1 MRARNWNLFLLGLA
15 AVFYVTNKLALQS
28 AAQGW
33 LRWFLVCYANDIWA
47 GLAILAWVN
56 LLLDLGRLPPLRSWW
71 LSALLL
77 LGCGLVWEVLAP
89 LWKPGAVCDPWDML
103 AYLAGGAVYRLIAS
117 IRNRKPEI

>member
-1 MRARNWNLFLLGLA
+1 MRARHLNLLLLGLTA
-15 AVFYVTNKLALQS
+15 AFYITNKLVFQS

-33 LRWFLVCYANDIWA
+33 LRWFLVCYANDVWA

-56 LLLDLGRLPPLRSWW
+56 LLLDLGKLPPLGSWR

-89 LWKPGAVCDPWDML
+89 LWNPWSVCDPWDML
-103 AYLAGGAVYRLIAS
+103 AYLVGGGVYRLIAS
-117 IRNRKPEI
+117 IRNSKQKI